1 MAEAIE
7 EIQVESETIDIL
19 VDAAAQDIIVEDV
32 IIDIDLRKVC

>member
-19 VDAAAQDIIVEDV
+19 VDAAAKDIIVEDV